1 MNHHQKTIL
10 KKVVVLTNKNARVLY
25 RKLEQPLK
33 KYGYINLNHRLIN
46 TKDDLVELSSI
57 FRDTRYET
65 FRIIYLKD
73 NSIVGY
79 ESVSTKMPDNVDV
92 FYKYRK
98 GRSKSERGF
107 YKISDRMNKLH
118 ANNYY
123 LVHNHP
129 TDKAIASNDDIQVTE
144 EFAKRIKGFKGHL
157 IINTETY
164 AWISI
169 NEKGFGIAENNLT
182 INQKYLKKMNKSI
195 KEKSIYDVKINRRDD
210 LISLMHNIKNS
221 KDYSIAILTDST
233 GRIRMILDVPN
244 NFMNMSKEQINGY
257 FKNLAKNVG
266 AIRVFFSTQDNDT
279 YKKAVE
285 HQKFGT
291 FRDCIC
297 YKYDIDMIYVYEKA
311 DISVE
316 SDLFDS
322 PFVVSA
328 TAITVNNIKSDY
340 NSAFKPDLSFPIPK
354 GKLRILYKEVGKKPQ
369 VKVIDN
375 TLEAKQKLVNGLI
388 EVVPY
393 DNLLLI
399 CNEEGKLLNLSPNL
413 IFDYDYI
420 AGNCFLV
427 GDDYEHGNFK
437 SLTDDEIIKYTS
449 DLENRSLS
457 PIQSDFT
464 IRTDRPSQIQEFE

>member
-1 MNHHQKTIL
+1 MKRYQKVVS
-10 KKVVVLTNKNARVLY
+10 KKVVILTNKNARVIY

-46 TKDDLVELSSI
+46 TNDDLVELSSI

-65 FRIIYLKD
+65 FRIFYLND
-73 NSIVGY
+73 NTIVGY
-79 ESVSTKMPDNVDV
+79 ESVSTKIPDSVDI

-129 TDKAIASNDDIQVTE
+129 TDKAIASNDDVKVTE

-169 NEKGFGIAENNLT
+169 NEKGFGVAENNLS
-182 INQKYLKKMNKSI
+182 INQKYLKKMNKSL
-195 KEKSIYDVKINRRDD
+195 KDKSIYDVKINSRNDF
-210 LISLMHNIKNS
+210 ISLMHNIKNS
-221 KDYSIAILTDST
+221 KDYSVAILTDST
-233 GRIRMILDVPN
+233 SKIRMVLDIPN
-244 NFMNMSKEQINGY
+244 NFMNMSQEQINGY
-257 FKNLAKNVG
+257 FKNLARNVG
-266 AIRVFFSTQDNDT
+266 AVRVFFATQDNDT

-291 FRDCIC
+291 FKDCIC
-297 YKYDIDMIYVYEKA
+297 YKNDIDKIYVYEKA
-311 DISVE
+311 DICVE
-316 SDLFDS
+316 SDLFDE
-322 PFVVSA
+322 PFVIG
-328 TAITVNNIKSDY
+328 TTPFTVNDVKANHNSFYEPNI
-340 NSAFKPDLSFPIPK
+340 NSSIPK

-369 VKVIDN
+369 IMIIDN
-375 TLEAKQKLVNGLI
+375 TLKAKQKLVDGLI

-427 GDDYEHGNFK
+427 GDDYEHSDFK
-437 SLTDDEIIKYTS
+437 SLTDDEIIKYTY

-457 PIQSDFT
+457 PIQSDFPIET
-464 IRTDRPSQIQEFE
+464 ERSSQAQELE